1 MGMPFFKIRRINMT
15 KEFKASLSLLFVTV
29 VWGGSF
35 PIMSK
40 GIKFVGVYTF
50 LTFRFLLAAAI
61 LLIFCFN
68 RFNKINKATIK
79 AGIIIG
85 LAMFIGSVLQ
95 TEGLLYTSPSK
106 SGFVTGLN
114 VVMVPI
120 IIAIRKM
127 KLPDIYTIMGVIL
140 SVIGLS
146 LISLNGDFSFNYGD
160 FLTMLC
166 ALAFAMQII
175 WIDKYAQNIDPLLL
189 TLIEFLVIGILSLV
203 PAVAMEKIQFTPNS
217 FSIWAILYTS
227 IFSSILAYGVQNK
240 MQPFV
245 SPSNAAIIYLAEPVF
260 GAIFSV
266 FVGDIITLRV
276 LIGCVIIF
284 LSMIVVNY
292 KNIMQNKNIDKIQ
305 ILN

>member
-1 MGMPFFKIRRINMT
+1 MT

-79 AGIIIG
+79 AGVIIG
-85 LAMFIGSVLQ
+85 LAMFIGSALQ

-106 SGFVTGLN
+106 SGFLTGLN

-127 KLPDIYTIMGVIL
+127 KLPDIYTIIGVIL

-189 TLIEFLVIGILSLV
+189 TLIEFLVIGLLALV
-203 PAVAMEKIQFTPNS
+203 PAVAIEKVQFIPNT
-217 FSIWAILYTS
+217 FSIWSVLYTS
-227 IFSSILAYGVQNK
+227 IFSSILAYGIQNK

-245 SPSNAAIIYLAEPVF
+245 SPSNAAVIYLAEPVF
-260 GAIFSV
+260 SAIFSV

-276 LIGCVIIF
+276 LFGCVIIF

-292 KNIMQNKNIDKIQ
+292 KNIMQNKNIDKMQ

>member
-1 MGMPFFKIRRINMT
+1 MT

-106 SGFVTGLN
+106 SGFLTGLN

-127 KLPDIYTIMGVIL
+127 KLPDIYTIIGVIL

-189 TLIEFLVIGILSLV
+189 TLIEFLVIGLLALV
-203 PAVAMEKIQFTPNS
+203 PAVAIEKVQFIPNT
-217 FSIWAILYTS
+217 FSIWSVLYTS
-227 IFSSILAYGVQNK
+227 IFSSILAYGIQNK

-245 SPSNAAIIYLAEPVF
+245 SPSNAAVIYLAEPVF
-260 GAIFSV
+260 SAIFSV

-276 LIGCVIIF
+276 LFGCVIIF

-292 KNIMQNKNIDKIQ
+292 KNIMQNKNIDKMQ

>member
-1 MGMPFFKIRRINMT
+1 MT

-79 AGIIIG
+79 AGVIIG
-85 LAMFIGSVLQ
+85 LAMFIGSALQ

-106 SGFVTGLN
+106 SGFLTGLN

-127 KLPDIYTIMGVIL
+127 KLPDIYTIIGVIL

-227 IFSSILAYGVQNK
+227 IFSSILAYGIQNK

-245 SPSNAAIIYLAEPVF
+245 SPSNAAVIYLAEPVF
-260 GAIFSV
+260 SAIFSV

-276 LIGCVIIF
+276 LFGCVIIF

-292 KNIMQNKNIDKIQ
+292 KNIMQNKNIDKMQ